1 MAERTAVSAEKVSA
15 VPHPPPPPPQ
25 RDWAF
30 FFDLDGTLIEFA
42 ETPAAVRITEELRSS
57 LERLHEL
64 VGGAVAL
71 LTGRP
76 IVEIDRMFPS
86 TRLNVAG
93 QHGAERRNA
102 AGVVTSHEP
111 LTDLGAARQRL
122 SQAIFDKPGLLLE
135 DKGLSLALHY
145 RRAPDQA
152 GFVHQTMEAL
162 LSDLD
167 GEYTLQQG
175 KSVLELK
182 PLGKDKGRAVLE
194 FMAEPPFAGRTPAFV
209 GDDATDEYGFAT
221 VNAQGGFSIKVGPGE
236 TAARWRL
243 DNVKA
248 VQQWLRSISR

>member
-1 MAERTAVSAEKVSA
+1 MARSTAAA
-15 VPHPPPPPPQ
+15 PPPP
-25 RDWAF
+25 DSGWAY

-42 ETPAAVRITEELRSS
+42 ETPAAVRITEELRKL
-57 LERLHEL
+57 LEQLHERAQ
-64 VGGAVAL
+64 GAVAL
-71 LTGRP
+71 MTGRP
-76 IVEIDRMFPS
+76 ITEIDRLFPH
-86 TRLNVAG
+86 RVLPVAG

-102 AGVVTSHEP
+102 LGTWTSHGSQF
-111 LTDLGAARQRL
+111 DLGPARQRL
-122 SQAIFDKPGLLLE
+122 AQAIFDKPGLLLE

-145 RRAPDQA
+145 RRNPGLA

-162 LSDLD
+162 LADLD
-167 GEYTLQQG
+167 GTYTLLQG

-182 PLGKDKGRAVLE
+182 PAGKDKGRALLE

-221 VNAQGGFSIKVGPGE
+221 VNELGGHSIKVGSGD

-248 VQQWLRSISR
+248 VEAWLRSISR

>member
-1 MAERTAVSAEKVSA
+1 MTTRPATY
-15 VPHPPPPPPQ
+15 PPPPQ
-25 RDWAF
+25 RDWAY

-42 ETPAAVRITEELRSS
+42 ETPTAVRVTEELRSS
-57 LERLHEL
+57 LEQLHEL

-76 IVEIDRMFPS
+76 IVEIDRMFPHR
-86 TRLNVAG
+86 RLPAAG

-102 AGVVTSHEP
+102 VGLVTSHAP
-111 LTDLGAARQRL
+111 VQDLGPARQL
-122 SQAIFDKPGLLLE
+122 LAQAIFDKPGLLLE

-145 RRAPDQA
+145 RRAPDLA

-162 LSDLD
+162 LADLD
-167 GEYTLQQG
+167 AEYTLQQG

-182 PLGKDKGRAVLE
+182 PAGKDKGIAVLE
-194 FMAEPPFAGRTPAFV
+194 FMAEAPFAGRIPAFV

-221 VNAQGGFSIKVGPGE
+221 VNELRGYSIKVGAGE
-236 TAARWRL
+236 TRARWRL

-248 VQQWLRSISR
+248 VQQWLRSISD